1 MKSPRQA
8 IIFAAGLGTRL
19 QPVTHSIPKALIE
32 VAGKP
37 MLRHVIEKLLAAGV
51 RKIVINLHHFPEL
64 IGNYLRG
71 QNNFGANIQFS
82 DETGQL
88 LDTGGGL
95 KKAAALFD
103 PDFPV
108 VIHNVDVISG
118 IDLNRFYQYHLTSGS
133 LATLFVQK
141 RPSSRYLIFDEDRQ
155 LTGWKNT
162 KTGEVIQATTPR
174 GNTEEL
180 AFNGIHIVNPE
191 IFQLMTENGK
201 FSIIP
206 TYLRL
211 ASQHKII
218 GFQDDT
224 VPYIDIGKPESLAEA
239 EKLFFE
245 I

>member
-1 MKSPRQA
+1 MKSPMQA
-8 IIFAAGLGTRL
+8 MIFAAGLGTRL

-37 MLRHVIEKLLAAGV
+37 MLRHVIEKLMAAGV
-51 RKIVINLHHFPEL
+51 INIVINLHHFPEL
-64 IGNYLRG
+64 IRNYLSG

-82 DETGQL
+82 DETDQL

-95 KKAAALFD
+95 KKAAALFE
-103 PDFPV
+103 PGLPV
-108 VIHNVDVISG
+108 VIHNVDVISD
-118 IDLNRFYQYHLTSGS
+118 IDLNRLYQYHMTIGS

-162 KTGEVIQATTPR
+162 KTSEVIQATIPN
-174 GNTEEL
+174 GNTKEL

-191 IFQLMTENGK
+191 IFQLMTEDGK

-211 ASQHKII
+211 ASHYKII
-218 GFQDDT
+218 GFQDDS
-224 VPYIDIGKPESLAEA
+224 VSYIDIGKPENLAEA
-239 EKLFFE
+239 EKRFG
-245 I
+245 